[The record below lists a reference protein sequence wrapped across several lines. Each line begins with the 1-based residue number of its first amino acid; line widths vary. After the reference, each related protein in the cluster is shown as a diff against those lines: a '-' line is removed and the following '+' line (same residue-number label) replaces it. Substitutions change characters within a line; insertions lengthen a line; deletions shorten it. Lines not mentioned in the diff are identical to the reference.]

1 MILLFD
7 RFVTGLR
14 AAALASLLSVSWAG
28 SVSAVERLT
37 IELPLLDVNV
47 SLNLKGARTTAE
59 LIEAN
64 PDLQELDQAGD
75 GSVSRLLAQLLTAP
89 LPQRTSSVLEQSVG
103 HPLLEQALLAASD
116 LVKVEGLPADTSGR
130 VLSDALQ
137 AAYRDGEPNLLG
149 LLRRV
154 PGESLSID
162 FQALAFNAKR
172 LQTNQ
177 DDARALVKQGI
188 ATAPAS
194 TSLAESGS
202 DGWTRAQIRF
212 PVSHRPE
219 PLDITV
225 LTPER
230 TSNGKLVVIS
240 HGLWDEPGS
249 FEGWGRL
256 LAANGYTVLLPSHPG
271 SDAEQQKD
279 LLSGVAAPPSSEELR
294 FRPMD
299 VSALLDGVEA
309 GNLLSGQQ
317 ISVNDAAVVGHS
329 WGATAALQLSGLQTT
344 SRKLKTRCQDPRDP
358 DRNLSWVLQCSWLSG
373 ADQGSLADP
382 RVKAAVVVSPPMR
395 LLFDETSGPSLQAK
409 VLLVSGTNDWVVPP
423 DPEAVVPLKGGNPLA
438 NGHRLVLAAGGSHFN
453 LWAPADQKEPPIL
466 GPMILAWINEQL
478 AVPSSHT
485 FSGGGWGNT
494 TVPLVDVTGQL

>member
-7 RFVTGLR
+7 RFVAGLR
-14 AAALASLLSVSWAG
+14 AAAFASLLSVSWAG

-137 AAYRDGEPNLLG
+137 AAYRDGEPNVLG

-154 PGESLSID
+154 PGKSLSID
-162 FQALAFNAKR
+162 FQALAFAAKR

-271 SDAEQQKD
+271 SDADQQKD

-438 NGHRLVLAAGGSHFN
+438 NGHGLVLAAGGSHFN

>member
-1 MILLFD
+1 MILFFD
-7 RFVTGLR
+7 RCVAGLR
-14 AAALASLLSVSWAG
+14 AAAFASLLSVSWAG

-137 AAYRDGEPNLLG
+137 AAYRDGEPNVLG

-154 PGESLSID
+154 PGKSLSID
-162 FQALAFNAKR
+162 FQALAFAAKR

-271 SDAEQQKD
+271 SDADQQKD

-494 TVPLVDVTGQL
+494 TVPLVDVTRQL

>member
-1 MILLFD
+1 MILFFD
-7 RFVTGLR
+7 RLVSGVR
-14 AAALASLLSVSWAG
+14 AAAFASLLSISWAG

-137 AAYRDGEPNLLG
+137 AAYRDGEPNVLG

-154 PGESLSID
+154 PGKSLSID
-162 FQALAFNAKR
+162 FQALAFSAKR

-188 ATAPAS
+188 ATAPAPR
-194 TSLAESGS
+194 SLAESGS

-271 SDAEQQKD
+271 SDADQQKD
-279 LLSGVAAPPSSEELR
+279 LLSGAAAPPSSEELR

-317 ISVNDAAVVGHS
+317 ISVDDVAVVGHS

-409 VLLVSGTNDWVVPP
+409 VLLVSGTNDWVVPS

-478 AVPSSHT
+478 AVPSPHT

>member
-7 RFVTGLR
+7 RFVAGLR
-14 AAALASLLSVSWAG
+14 AAAFASLLSVSWAG

-137 AAYRDGEPNLLG
+137 AAYRDGEPNVLG

-154 PGESLSID
+154 PGKSLSID
-162 FQALAFNAKR
+162 FQALAFSAKR

-188 ATAPAS
+188 ATAPAP

-256 LAANGYTVLLPSHPG
+256 LAANGYAVLLPSHPG
-271 SDAEQQKD
+271 SDADQQKD
-279 LLSGVAAPPSSEELR
+279 LLSGAAAPPSSEELR

-317 ISVNDAAVVGHS
+317 ISVDDVAVVGHS

-409 VLLVSGTNDWVVPP
+409 VLLVSGTNDWVVPS

-478 AVPSSHT
+478 AVPSPHT